1 MKRCFFLKFSAWLFV
16 VAILLLL
23 GAELFLRVHYGLCS
37 AVLMRADDDY
47 EYIAQPKQDRMRLGN
62 RVLYNSYS
70 MRSEELKDGSLRI
83 LCLGDSILN
92 GGTLTDHEKLATTIL
107 SKELTVKINHE
118 VQVLNV
124 SAGSWGPDN
133 CYAWLKRNGDFGAK
147 LIVLV
152 VSSHDV
158 HDTMTFV
165 PVVGRM
171 KAFPVRQYPLALI
184 EVCDRYLFPKSKLF
198 NMTKDQADAAFRKEN
213 HIETTQVPFNPGFAA
228 ISEYASG
235 KGMPFIV
242 YLHAS
247 HDEFNAGTYD
257 RDGQAIISFCK
268 DRRIPFICDLE
279 NGLTSEC
286 FRENDYLHYNAL
298 GQALLAK
305 LLMPV
310 CLQELEKASLILN

>member
-1 MKRCFFLKFSAWLFV
+1 MKWRCFFKFFAWLFV
-16 VAILLLL
+16 GAILLLL
-23 GAELFLRVHYGLCS
+23 GTEIYLRVRYGLCN

-47 EYIAQPKQDRMRLGN
+47 EYIAQPKQDRRRLGN

-70 MRSEELKDGSLRI
+70 MRSGELKDGSLRI

-107 SKELTVKINHE
+107 SKELTVKIKHE
-118 VQVLNV
+118 VQVMNV

-133 CYAWLKRNGDFGAK
+133 CYAWLKRHGDFGAK
-147 LIVLV
+147 MIILV

-165 PVVGRM
+165 PVVGKV

-198 NMTKDQADAAFRKEN
+198 NMTKDQADAAFRKEH
-213 HIETTQVPFNPGFAA
+213 HIENTQITFNPGFAA
-228 ISEYASG
+228 IRDYARE
-235 KGMPFIV
+235 KGIPFVI

-247 HDEFNAGTYD
+247 QYELTAGAYD
-257 RDGQAIISFCK
+257 RDGQAIMDFCK
-268 DRRIPFICDLE
+268 ESMIPFFCDLK
-279 NGLTSEC
+279 NDLSVEC
-286 FRENDYLHYNAL
+286 FRKNDYLHYSDA
-298 GQALLAK
+298 GQALLAR

-310 CLQELEKASLILN
+310 CIQELEKASMNLN